1 METVARALPTG
12 TLIHG
17 RYQILKVLG
26 AGGFGVTYQAV
37 DRKDG
42 LVVALKEYMPID
54 TATRRPGRLEVFPQN
69 GSQENYE
76 RFRNRFLEEAKLM
89 YQYREHP
96 NIIQVK
102 HLFYENNTA
111 YYVMEYME
119 GMDLQKVLEKKK
131 RETRYASINWSELS
145 ILIAQAV
152 DALEVVH
159 RSGTVHCD
167 ISPDNL
173 FILQNG
179 QLKLIDFGAAKK
191 LMKGPSSIILLK
203 RGFSPPEQFTSSG
216 RIGPWTDI
224 YALAVTIYVCFTGKM
239 PPSAP
244 DRLAG
249 AVVESVSSIYS
260 GGIALPTENWE
271 KVLQKAMA
279 LRVEERY
286 QNVRE
291 FWNDLMRGEY
301 VESTCPLSK
310 SIAWNSYAVEESQK
324 SVFHNPMGGRKIP
337 MGLAL
342 EGVQGYFQGNTIA
355 PPSRDSFYFQRN
367 NVIAHSEEKEL
378 IFGIDAS
385 RCQIC
390 YPSNTPGVS
399 RVHMRIWSEEE
410 NLYAM
415 DMGSTYGTFLNGQR
429 MTVGLVYELRE
440 GMFLQFGN
448 GQVFRVVMQW
458 RTS

>member
-1 METVARALPTG
+1 METVERALSPG

-42 LVVALKEYMPID
+42 LVVALKEYMPVD
-54 TATRRPGRLEVFPQN
+54 TAIRRPGRIEVFPQK
-69 GSQENYE
+69 GSEENYE

-89 YQYREHP
+89 YQYREHS

-131 RETRYASINWSELS
+131 RETHHACIGWRELS
-145 ILIAQAV
+145 TFIAQAV

-173 FILQNG
+173 FILQSG

-224 YALAVTIYVCFTGKM
+224 YALAVTIYVCFTGRM

-249 AVVESVSSIYS
+249 AAVEPLSSMYNS
-260 GGIALPTENWE
+260 GIIPPSDHWEN
-271 KVLQKAMA
+271 VLRKAMA

-291 FWNDLMRGEY
+291 FWNDLTREGY
-301 VESTCPLSK
+301 AESTYPLSK
-310 SIAWNSYAVEESQK
+310 SISWNSYAAEESQK
-324 SVFHNPMGGRKIP
+324 SVFHNPIGDRKIP
-337 MGLAL
+337 IGLAL
-342 EGVQGYFQGNTIA
+342 EGIQGYFQGNTIM
-355 PPSRDSFYFQRN
+355 PPSEDDFRLRGNSFAVHAER
-367 NVIAHSEEKEL
+367 KEM
-378 IFGIDAS
+378 IFGTDAS
-385 RCQIC
+385 QCRIC
-390 YPSNTPGVS
+390 YPQNTPGVS
-399 RVHMRIWSEEE
+399 RAHMRIWSEEE
-410 NLYAM
+410 KLYAM

-429 MTVGLVYELRE
+429 MTAGLVYELRE
-440 GMFLQFGN
+440 GMFVQFGN
-448 GQVFRVVMQW
+448 GQVFKVIMQW
-458 RTS
+458 KAS